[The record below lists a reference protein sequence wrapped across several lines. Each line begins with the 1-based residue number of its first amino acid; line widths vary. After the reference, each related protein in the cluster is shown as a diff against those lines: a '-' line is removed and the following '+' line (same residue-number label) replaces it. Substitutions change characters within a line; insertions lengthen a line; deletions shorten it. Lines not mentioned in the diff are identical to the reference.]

1 MDLAITIFWIGVG
14 VGAVLVGIGVMMIA
28 FSLRPVARDA
38 RALANDARR
47 LTRLAE
53 SELTVLMGRTREIAQ
68 ETEQLSSDLAHEVD
82 ALRAK
87 TDALEERVI
96 TEPAVRVEAS
106 VTTPPGQ
113 PGRPEGMPVGDADHE
128 PDAFGRQPVG
138 SVQSP
143 HAREDEQIA

>member
-14 VGAVLVGIGVMMIA
+14 LGALLVGIGVIMIA
-28 FSLRPVARDA
+28 VSVRPVARDA

-53 SELTVLMGRTREIAQ
+53 TELAAMVGRTRQMADGAE
-68 ETEQLSSDLAHEVD
+68 EVTNDLAHELD
-82 ALRAK
+82 ALKAQ
-87 TDALEERVI
+87 TDALEQRVLA
-96 TEPAVRVEAS
+96 EPAVTVEA
-106 VTTPPGQ
+106 
-113 PGRPEGMPVGDADHE
+113 PVPNPE
-128 PDAFGRQPVG
+128 PDAFGRQPIG

>member
-28 FSLRPVARDA
+28 LSLRPAARDV

-68 ETEQLSSDLAHEVD
+68 ETEQLSSELAHEVD

-106 VTTPPGQ
+106 VSIPQSQGAA
-113 PGRPEGMPVGDADHE
+113 EAMPVGEAEARLD
-128 PDAFGRQPVG
+128 PFGRQPVG

-143 HAREDEQIA
+143 HAREDDQIA

>member
-14 VGAVLVGIGVMMIA
+14 VGAVLVGVGVMMIA
-28 FSLRPVARDA
+28 VSVRPVARDV

-87 TDALEERVI
+87 TDALEERV
-96 TEPAVRVEAS
+96 TEPAVRLEAS
-106 VTTPPGQ
+106 VTTPPGRT
-113 PGRPEGMPVGDADHE
+113 GGAEAMAVGDPDAH
-128 PDAFGRQPVG
+128 PDAFGREPIG

-143 HAREDEQIA
+143 HAREDDPIA

>member
-28 FSLRPVARDA
+28 VSVRPVARDV

-68 ETEQLSSDLAHEVD
+68 ETEQLSTDLAHEVD

-96 TEPAVRVEAS
+96 SEP
-106 VTTPPGQ
+106 G
-113 PGRPEGMPVGDADHE
+113 
-128 PDAFGRQPVG
+128 AFGREPVG

-143 HAREDEQIA
+143 HAGEDDQIA

>member
-14 VGAVLVGIGVMMIA
+14 VGALLVGISVTLIA
-28 FSLRPVARDA
+28 FSLRPVARDI

-53 SELTVLMGRTREIAQ
+53 SELTILMGRTREIADG
-68 ETEQLSSDLAHEVD
+68 TEQLSTDLAHELD
-82 ALRAK
+82 TLKAQ
-87 TDALEERVI
+87 TDALEQRVLA
-96 TEPAVRVEAS
+96 EPTVTVAASIGDPTAQPEA
-106 VTTPPGQ
+106 
-113 PGRPEGMPVGDADHE
+113 M
-128 PDAFGRQPVG
+128 GRQPVG

>member
-14 VGAVLVGIGVMMIA
+14 VGAVLVGIGVVMIA
-28 FSLRPVARDA
+28 VSVRPLARDA

-87 TDALEERVI
+87 TDALEERVA
-96 TEPAVRVEAS
+96 EPAAV
-106 VTTPPGQ
+106 
-113 PGRPEGMPVGDADHE
+113 GRESI
-128 PDAFGRQPVG
+128 G

-143 HAREDEQIA
+143 HAREDDQIA